1 MGEWKQR
8 RSWNTPNA
16 VLPPSGY
23 YAKLPD
29 GKLEVFSA
37 LQKGKRRDFVK
48 SPAYDF
54 IDGRGEWFETSMGAT
69 DGQLIILKNDDGSRE
84 IIPYHADQFAV
95 TLNKKPRSVMALDME
110 RKDLGPAGGE
120 FKKGMYFIH
129 PVPGAVSYLVKFM
142 E

>member
-1 MGEWKQR
+1 MEAKKNAGIRQMPFYPLQGIMQNYRTGSWK
-8 RSWNTPNA
+8 
-16 VLPPSGY
+16 
-23 YAKLPD
+23 
-29 GKLEVFSA
+29 FSVRF
-37 LQKGKRRDFVK
+37 KRGKRRDFVK

-84 IIPYHADQFAV
+84 IIPYRADQFAV